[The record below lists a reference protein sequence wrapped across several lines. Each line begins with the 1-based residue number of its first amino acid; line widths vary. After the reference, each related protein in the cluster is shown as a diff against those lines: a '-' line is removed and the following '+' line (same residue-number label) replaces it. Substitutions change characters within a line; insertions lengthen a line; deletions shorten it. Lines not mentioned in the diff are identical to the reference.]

1 MESLKPLGSK
11 FIEIGY
17 NAEFT
22 ESLGESLKE
31 KYEDVAGTTLMNIN
45 TRKQTLVPKI
55 QQLLGQ
61 VVLPECGGNQGS
73 SEFLEFVEW
82 TKKALEIIQQ
92 PVQPKKA
99 APSNVGGIDFGSLL
113 S

>member
-1 MESLKPLGSK
+1 MRSPMSSRLVL
-11 FIEIGY
+11 
-17 NAEFT
+17 
-22 ESLGESLKE
+22 LGEDALE
-31 KYEDVAGTTLMNIN
+31 GVVFRG
-45 TRKQTLVPKI
+45 VV
-55 QQLLGQ
+55 GQ